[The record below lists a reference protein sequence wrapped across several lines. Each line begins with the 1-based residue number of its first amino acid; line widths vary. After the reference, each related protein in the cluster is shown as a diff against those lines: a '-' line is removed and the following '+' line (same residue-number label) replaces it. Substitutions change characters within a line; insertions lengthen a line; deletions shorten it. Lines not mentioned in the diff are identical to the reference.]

1 MIDQKSKN
9 RLDEKSFRI
18 ADLAVVSDQ
27 ESSHYVKMEDEW
39 DCFKV
44 RFTVFHPVIHSN
56 QQLRISGNAPELGN
70 WESSPVIMH

>member
-1 MIDQKSKN
+1 
-9 RLDEKSFRI
+9 
-18 ADLAVVSDQ
+18 VSDQ